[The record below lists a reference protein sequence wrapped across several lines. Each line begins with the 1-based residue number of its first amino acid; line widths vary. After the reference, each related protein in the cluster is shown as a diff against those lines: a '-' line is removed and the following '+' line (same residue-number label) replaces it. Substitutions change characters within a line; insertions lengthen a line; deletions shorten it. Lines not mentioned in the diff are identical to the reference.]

1 MHVIEAVDLSFSY
14 EGKTLL
20 GFLKPLKGTVRL
32 FGEDVR
38 SFRQWHRVGY
48 VPQRLRVE
56 RNFPATVGELLELT
70 GGGDVDPQIIAL
82 LHLNSLLD
90 RQFLKLSGGQQ
101 QIVLLGMALV
111 RNPDLLLLDEPTAG
125 LDVHFQKHIVHTLKS
140 ISSNEGRTV
149 LMISHDI
156 GLVLSTVDRM
166 ELLSYDFVQRGLA
179 AGLMIA
185 VSSALTGVFLILR
198 RMAFL
203 GAGLSHA
210 AFGGVALSMVLG
222 LDPLVFTAVFTLGV
236 GNLIQFLSDRRG
248 IPGDAAI
255 IFSGGVALAV
265 LLLGIFRGFG
275 EYVFGYL
282 FGNILM
288 VTAEELI
295 FTALVFAGVLLFF
308 ALFYRRLFLL
318 TFSEEMAKAQG
329 IKVSSINHLLV
340 SVASLVVVLSMKAV
354 GVILA
359 SSMVVIPALTALML
373 AGSFRSS
380 LLISAG
386 VSVLSVALGV
396 LLALSYDLPPSGAV
410 VGMMILFFALAF
422 LRKKVIPQ

>member
-1 MHVIEAVDLSFSY
+1 
-14 EGKTLL
+14 
-20 GFLKPLKGTVRL
+20 
-32 FGEDVR
+32 
-38 SFRQWHRVGY
+38 
-48 VPQRLRVE
+48 
-56 RNFPATVGELLELT
+56 
-70 GGGDVDPQIIAL
+70 
-82 LHLNSLLD
+82 
-90 RQFLKLSGGQQ
+90 
-101 QIVLLGMALV
+101 
-111 RNPDLLLLDEPTAG
+111 
-125 LDVHFQKHIVHTLKS
+125 
-140 ISSNEGRTV
+140 
-149 LMISHDI
+149 
-156 GLVLSTVDRM
+156 M

-255 IFSGGVALAV
+255 ALIFSGGVALAV